1 MKAPQQV
8 DTLRDESCPVC
19 SEADAWDGDECRV
32 CGFVAPPD
40 KFQDP
45 DVDLHKQ
52 LDLRNNSDLDGGDV
66 ADLNADTN
74 DRDGDGLDD
83 HTGEPIHAEDEAGA
97 DDAQPM
103 LACPNCG
110 YEVEAAEPQSV
121 DTAEGDPELR
131 AMDGQQEDE
140 ALDQQAATGEAAA
153 GDLCP
158 NCGKAPLM
166 SPDELAEATG
176 APSGDDPDPDA
187 APEQDD
193 PEMEDRGSPFP
204 SKDDDSDD
212 ADDSGDKDGDDDPPD
227 SDDDRDQDSD
237 DDTDDDSDDSDKPA
251 GKKFPPGKK

>member
-1 MKAPQQV
+1 M
-8 DTLRDESCPVC
+8 
-19 SEADAWDGDECRV
+19 DAWDGDGCKV

-83 HTGEPIHAEDEAGA
+83 HTGEPIEEEDELGA

-103 LACPNCG
+103 LVCPNCG
-110 YEVEAAEPQSV
+110 FE
-121 DTAEGDPELR
+121 AEGGEPTSIDTRDAVPELEG
-131 AMDGQQEDE
+131 ADSS
-140 ALDQQAATGEAAA
+140 AAGPAA

-166 SPDELAEATG
+166 SPAELAEATG
-176 APSGDDPDPDA
+176 APQEDEPDPDA
-187 APEQDD
+187 VPKEDD

-204 SKDDDSDD
+204 SDD
-212 ADDSGDKDGDDDPPD
+212 ADDSDEK
-227 SDDDRDQDSD
+227 DRDADDSPESD
-237 DDTDDDSDDSDKPA
+237 ETDDDQDPHSDDSGSPA
-251 GKKFPPGKK
+251 RKKGPPKKD

>member
-1 MKAPQQV
+1 
-8 DTLRDESCPVC
+8 
-19 SEADAWDGDECRV
+19 V

-83 HTGEPIHAEDEAGA
+83 HTGEPIEAEDEAGA

-103 LACPNCG
+103 LTCPNCG
-110 YEVEAAEPQSV
+110 FEAEGGEPTSV
-121 DTAEGDPELR
+121 DTTDAVPGQEGTDAP
-131 AMDGQQEDE
+131 ADGP
-140 ALDQQAATGEAAA
+140 AA

-166 SPDELAEATG
+166 SPAELAEATG
-176 APSGDDPDPDA
+176 APQEDDPDPDA
-187 APEQDD
+187 APDAAPEEDD

-204 SKDDDSDD
+204 SKDDSGDSDD
-212 ADDSGDKDGDDDPPD
+212 ADDADGKDEDDSSD
-227 SDDDRDQDSD
+227 SDEDNDDQDQH
-237 DDTDDDSDDSDKPA
+237 SDDSWPPA
-251 GKKFPPGKK
+251 RKKAPPAKS